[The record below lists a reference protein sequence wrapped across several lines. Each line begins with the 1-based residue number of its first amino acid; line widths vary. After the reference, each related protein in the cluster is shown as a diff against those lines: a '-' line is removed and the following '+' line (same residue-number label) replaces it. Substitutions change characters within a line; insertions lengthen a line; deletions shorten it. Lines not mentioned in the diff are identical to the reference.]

1 MKKIIF
7 ITILLYSY
15 GCDVP
20 IDELDAPAKPM
31 WIEKSQPD
39 NRIELG
45 IDSDNNTK
53 SGIVLMWYSNSE
65 NDLAGYNIYRGQES
79 NGTTIQ
85 YGILT
90 EIDIF
95 QKFKYKFLICVLLLN
110 LWPEAESNCRPLVFQ
125 TSALPTELSGL
136 MRGRRDSNPRPPA

>member
-1 MKKIIF
+1 
-7 ITILLYSY
+7 
-15 GCDVP
+15 
-20 IDELDAPAKPM
+20 M

-95 QKFKYKFLICVLLLN
+95 QKFKYDTLYFDIK
-110 LWPEAESNCRPLVFQ
+110 
-125 TSALPTELSGL
+125 
-136 MRGRRDSNPRPPA
+136 